1 MNFEKYNLFEEC
13 VAKMFSEE
21 ELVVSRQYRTEKNM
35 EIDILLKR
43 MKLNIVLRK
52 NIRRYKIMPLGKYIP
67 LQRNV
72 MRKLY

>member
-21 ELVVSRQYRTEKNM
+21 ALFGCRQYRTEKNM

-43 MKLNIVLRK
+43 MKLNIVLR
-52 NIRRYKIMPLGKYIP
+52 
-67 LQRNV
+67 
-72 MRKLY
+72 

>member
-13 VAKMFSEE
+13 VAKMFYEE

-43 MKLNIVLRK
+43 MKLNIVLR
-52 NIRRYKIMPLGKYIP
+52 
-67 LQRNV
+67 
-72 MRKLY
+72 